1 MRLLQVSKGM
11 YLKNALKNK
20 YSLCST
26 VDKIPPL
33 QSEDASCQMLAV
45 AAIPKHR
52 CMHNIPWLDS
62 NLPRMVD
69 KLQSIID
76 EIKTHYEKLT
86 E

>member
-1 MRLLQVSKGM
+1 
-11 YLKNALKNK
+11 
-20 YSLCST
+20 
-26 VDKIPPL
+26 
-33 QSEDASCQMLAV
+33 MLAV

-76 EIKTHYEKLT
+76 EIETQYERLT
-86 E
+86 DLKAEGDTTGFTTKKFGCRTSCNSY